1 MVKCMLR
8 MGSLRKIL
16 IKRAEKELQ
25 YLQRRQL
32 KFIVNN
38 MEETSFIMGEVSFYD
53 KLTQCQNGDNISDIK
68 TDTVSEKGDMKS

>member
-1 MVKCMLR
+1 
-8 MGSLRKIL
+8 
-16 IKRAEKELQ
+16 
-25 YLQRRQL
+25 
-32 KFIVNN
+32 